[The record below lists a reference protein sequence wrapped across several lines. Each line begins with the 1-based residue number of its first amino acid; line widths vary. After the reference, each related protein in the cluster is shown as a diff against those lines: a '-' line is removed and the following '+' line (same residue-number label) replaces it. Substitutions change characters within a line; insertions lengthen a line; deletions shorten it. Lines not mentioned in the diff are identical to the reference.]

1 MDRTKKGYLNVLDL
15 AYALKSIGQP
25 VEEKEVRTM
34 MMLANTVA
42 TVQSKNKALGGT
54 SAHGW
59 NPPGAKGGGQMGMTI
74 DFTTFF
80 ELFAHSGQPIMSL
93 EDCLIEWQSKFN
105 LLNSSSDKSVT
116 ATSAVAQLESK
127 MDFPTLLGVRVSM

>member
-1 MDRTKKGYLNVLDL
+1 VSMDRTKKGFLNVLDL

-42 TVQSKNKALGGT
+42 TVQSKNNSLSGGSSR

-59 NPPGAKGGGQMGMTI
+59 IPPGTKAGNQMGMTI

-80 ELFAHSGQPIMSL
+80 ELFAHSGQVTQRDRDMCSVQGSKYL
-93 EDCLIEWQSKFN
+93 HQS
-105 LLNSSSDKSVT
+105 
-116 ATSAVAQLESK
+116 
-127 MDFPTLLGVRVSM
+127 